1 LVRAGNNGMASAAFR
16 HCRTL
21 ILMAFALVAATWLAA
36 GTALAADKPLS
47 NADEARYRA
56 AFAAADRGDFDAAE
70 QALEKVKDRSLVGHV
85 ALVKLMHP
93 TDYRATYGELADW
106 LTDHRE
112 LGGAERIYL
121 LAQKRQPKGAKE
133 PKAPSFIAVA
143 RAWIA
148 STNDSGGDAS
158 FRARDA
164 YYSGRISEA
173 WVLAPGADEPW
184 IAGLAGWRLGKVE
197 EARKFFLQVA
207 ADDSYDDWMRTGAWF
222 WAGRAAERGGDLANA
237 RVYFSRAAASPYTFY
252 GLLAR
257 RKLELE
263 GQRMAA
269 APAAPPTAQKAMA
282 PIPDEPS
289 EGDVSPLLVR
299 VSTREQKY
307 ADELVARDP
316 RARRAAAL
324 VQVGRS
330 TEAAQELRIGLAT
343 AGSETS
349 QREWQSL
356 IVALKVPLQLAS
368 APTTAGK
375 KKPARPYRP
384 EAYEEPELW
393 PDGGFTLDRALVYA
407 LVRQESRFNPYAYSH
422 AGAVGLMQVLPTSA
436 AYAAGDDSLVNN
448 IMPLFDPPVN
458 LRIGQDYMSWLMQKG
473 LGGGDQGYDL
483 FRVIAAYNGGPGA
496 VIKTRGRMEPDADAL
511 LFMESLP
518 ARETREYVEKV
529 AFGYWTYR
537 RMWGQPT
544 PTLDAAVRY
553 ERIVD
558 MRIDQAASVQLA
570 SDKTG
575 SPTR

>member
-1 LVRAGNNGMASAAFR
+1 MASAADR
-16 HCRTL
+16 LCRAL
-21 ILMAFALVAATWLAA
+21 ILTVFALLAASWLAA

-70 QALEKVKDRSLVGHV
+70 EALEKVRDRSLVGHV
-85 ALVKLMHP
+85 AFVKLMHP
-93 TDYRATYGELADW
+93 TDYRATYAELADW
-106 LTDHRE
+106 LDDHRE
-112 LGGAERIYL
+112 LGGAERIYV
-121 LAQKRQPKGAKE
+121 LAQKRQPKGTRE

-143 RAWIA
+143 RAWTA
-148 STNDSGGDAS
+148 SAVDSGDAS

-164 YYSGRISEA
+164 YYSGRVSEA

-184 IAGLAGWRLGKVE
+184 IAGLAGWRLGKVD

-207 ADDSYDDWMRTGAWF
+207 ADDTYDDWMRAGAWF
-222 WAGRAAERGGDLANA
+222 WAGRAAERSGDLANA
-237 RVYFSRAAASPYTFY
+237 RVYFGRAAAAPYTFY

-263 GQRMAA
+263 GHRMVAL
-269 APAAPPTAQKAMA
+269 PPVAQKAMA
-282 PIPDEPS
+282 PVPNEAP
-289 EGDVSPLLVR
+289 EGDVSPLLVK
-299 VSTREQKY
+299 VSAREQEH
-307 ADELVARDP
+307 ADGLVSRDP

-324 VQVGRS
+324 VQVGRP

-343 AGSETS
+343 AGSETG

-356 IVALKVPLQLAS
+356 IVALKVPLQLA
-368 APTTAGK
+368 ATPTTAGK

-384 EAYEEPELW
+384 EAYDEPELW

-458 LRIGQDYMSWLMQKG
+458 LRVGQDYMSWLMQKG

-518 ARETREYVEKV
+518 AKETREYVEKV

-537 RMWGQPT
+537 RKWGQPT
-544 PTLDAAVRY
+544 PTLDSAVRY

-558 MRIDQAASVQLA
+558 MRIDQAAGVQLA
-570 SDKTG
+570 SDKAG